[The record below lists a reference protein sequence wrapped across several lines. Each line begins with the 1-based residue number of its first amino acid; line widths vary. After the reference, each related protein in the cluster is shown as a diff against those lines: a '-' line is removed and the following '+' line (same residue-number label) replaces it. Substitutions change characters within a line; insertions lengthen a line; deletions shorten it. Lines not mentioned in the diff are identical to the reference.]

1 MPVPWSF
8 LRAGELCPDGA
19 LKVRATCKCAIIL
32 ISTDSLAVAAF
43 AFSRLRTSSANPHRT
58 LSQWRSIWS
67 ACTAVLQH
75 DGDSIAWDHPFH
87 AQYWR
92 THLGT
97 PFMSPVRH
105 DICVPCVEQFVH
117 DALSRCWSGN
127 NICRAFEVRV
137 CAGLPVDVLAGRVDH
152 VLAMN
157 VRFSRQDPTI
167 SSRVDAVALCLTTTE
182 KFAFMVG
189 SFNVQHDPRYIYAGA
204 YVILGSSVAEVVKAV
219 EGAIEPGL
227 AVWYLD
233 NGGRFRLS
241 MLSVIRDTCR
251 SNCCT
256 LINCHGPPYCM
267 YKLFDDL
274 ERGLHRLNDER
285 RYARDGN
292 AYTFGEFVEWYMYQ
306 QLLNKLAWEDSM
318 MLLQGYEEFV
328 KWCMDPD
335 HTDKWEVHKFDRFRQ
350 WLELNLIIP
359 QTPGPRTL
367 WRYHFTD
374 LKRNDLPY
382 SFGEHMDW
390 YSGRVMKF
398 WEEAPPAEGVK
409 LKSLLS
415 T

>member
-1 MPVPWSF
+1 
-8 LRAGELCPDGA
+8 
-19 LKVRATCKCAIIL
+19 
-32 ISTDSLAVAAF
+32 
-43 AFSRLRTSSANPHRT
+43 
-58 LSQWRSIWS
+58 
-67 ACTAVLQH
+67 
-75 DGDSIAWDHPFH
+75 
-87 AQYWR
+87 
-92 THLGT
+92 
-97 PFMSPVRH
+97 
-105 DICVPCVEQFVH
+105 
-117 DALSRCWSGN
+117 
-127 NICRAFEVRV
+127 
-137 CAGLPVDVLAGRVDH
+137 
-152 VLAMN
+152 
-157 VRFSRQDPTI
+157 
-167 SSRVDAVALCLTTTE
+167 
-182 KFAFMVG
+182 
-189 SFNVQHDPRYIYAGA
+189 
-204 YVILGSSVAEVVKAV
+204 
-219 EGAIEPGL
+219 
-227 AVWYLD
+227 
-233 NGGRFRLS
+233 
-241 MLSVIRDTCR
+241 
-251 SNCCT
+251 
-256 LINCHGPPYCM
+256 M